1 MDTWSPYQISKML
14 HGGNDSCKQ
23 FLQKHNVTS
32 GKIKEKYDT
41 PVGQLYQQVLEARVN
56 GQPAPTELP
65 SQEKQK
71 TNMSNATTSIST
83 PGTPPKKRMEGFGSS
98 PHPSQLLSQEQPTTR
113 RERRRQMILGM
124 GAAAVGALAVG
135 ITAARNRRQNGGGSS
150 SRMGP
155 SSSSNL

>member
-1 MDTWSPYQISKML
+1 MDTWSPHQISKML

-23 FLQKHNVTS
+23 FLQKHYVTS
-32 GKIKEKYDT
+32 DKIKEKYDT

-56 GQPAPTELP
+56 GQPEPTELP
-65 SQEKQK
+65 PQEKQK
-71 TNMSNATTSIST
+71 TIMSNATTSIST
-83 PGTPPKKRMEGFGSS
+83 PGTPPKKMEGFGSS

-135 ITAARNRRQNGGGSS
+135 ITAARNRRQNGGGGSS

-155 SSSSNL
+155 SSS